1 MKNIF
6 MGTPYFGKEI
16 LKKLHTDFSVH
27 TVVCQPDK
35 PVGSEKKIIYSEV

>member
-1 MKNIF
+1 MKSIF

-16 LKKLHTDFSVH
+16 LKKLHTDFSIH

-35 PVGSEKKIIYSEV
+35 PVEKKRNYLQ